1 METVGQIQNVGHCF
15 FTKSIAKEE
24 GREDC
29 SKFIKTWQNILND
42 GLYAH
47 YTIFSTFTYF

>member
-1 METVGQIQNVGHCF
+1 METVGQIQNVGRF

-24 GREDC
+24 RREDC

-47 YTIFSTFTYF
+47 YTIFSTFMYF